1 MRKLLAVCCLALAV
15 LPLRAQ
21 QPASETVSWDQLIVP
36 GLLIGAGTVASFSP
50 WYQDNVD
57 TPLQNWAIG
66 INGGKGFPLDNCL
79 QFLPYIGYA
88 AALPFA
94 ESEHTWQEKIL
105 VMGTSVSV
113 MMVLVYGTKYLTGVG
128 RPNTFNN
135 MSFPSGHT
143 ALAFAGAEI
152 VRREYGPWWGLAAY
166 SAAVATGLLRVYNN
180 WHWSSD
186 VIAGAGAGILS
197 GMIAYWLLPWEREV
211 FSIGK
216 ANVTAAPSLAQVPV
230 SVPVMSIRFSW

>member
-21 QPASETVSWDQLIVP
+21 QPASETFSWDQLIVP

-57 TPLQNWAIG
+57 TPLQNWALG
-66 INGGKGFPLDNCL
+66 VNGGKGLPLDNFL
-79 QFLPYIGYA
+79 QFAPYLGYV
-88 AALPFA
+88 AALPVD
-94 ESEHTWQEKIL
+94 SRHNWQEKSI
-105 VMGTSVSV
+105 VIGTSFSV
-113 MMVLVYGTKYLTGVG
+113 MMVLVYSTKYLTGVT
-128 RPNTFNN
+128 RPNSANQR
-135 MSFPSGHT
+135 SFPSGHT

-166 SAAVATGLLRVYNN
+166 SAAVGTGFLRVYNN

-197 GMIAYWLLPWEREV
+197 GMIAYWLLPLERDIFKV
-211 FSIGK
+211 NNSSI
-216 ANVTAAPSLAQVPV
+216 TASPSYIPGVNMPV
-230 SVPVMSIRFSW
+230 VALTFKF